1 MGLDIFS
8 FIFFS
13 SLTCNILSTI
23 KQREEGIEPN
33 LLTVMLLLVK
43 RVAFDRSWV
52 VWLIGFVY
60 ILTTHSQHCTTISA
74 TDAISH
80 VFRHILPFHN
90 FFSFASGKVQ
100 KSKLAKLLI
109 EGE

>member
-1 MGLDIFS
+1 MNNFRIHWITWTLHIS
-8 FIFFS
+8 YIK
-13 SLTCNILSTI
+13 LKTI
-23 KQREEGIEPN
+23 
-33 LLTVMLLLVK
+33 
-43 RVAFDRSWV
+43 
-52 VWLIGFVY
+52 IGFVY

-109 EGE
+109 EVE